1 MLLASNAFAPRKELD
16 ASQPHDQPAPD
27 AERIGRQPG
36 AWARL
41 EAAAPHQPDADVF
54 HLWSENEPAFHLFR
68 SVETQFV
75 YDQGLP
81 TGLDYCRVRS
91 APAFRRIA
99 RDLRE
104 SVFEDICWMER
115 AWLRERIRLHNEAVA
130 RARQRSGPAL
140 PR

>member
-1 MLLASNAFAPRKELD
+1 MLLASNAFARKEPD
-16 ASQPHDQPAPD
+16 ASQPHDQPDPET
-27 AERIGRQPG
+27 ERIGRQPG

-41 EAAAPHQPDADVF
+41 EMAAPRQPDADVF
-54 HLWSENEPAFHLFR
+54 YLWVENEPAFHLFR

-91 APAFRRIA
+91 APAFRSIP
-99 RDLRE
+99 RDKRE
-104 SVFEDICWMER
+104 SVFEDVCCMER